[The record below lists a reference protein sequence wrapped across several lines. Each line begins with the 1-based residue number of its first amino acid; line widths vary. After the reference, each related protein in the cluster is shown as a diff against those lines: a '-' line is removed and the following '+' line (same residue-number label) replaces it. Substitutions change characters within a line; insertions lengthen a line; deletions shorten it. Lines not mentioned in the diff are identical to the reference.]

1 MLPLFKSTFS
11 VTCIIFTTLIV
22 HAQTPNIVIIV
33 CDDLNDSIEGIGGH
47 PQAYTPNIDR
57 IATSGVTFMNA
68 ASNAPVCGPSRASM
82 WSGIHPITSGL
93 YGANQQQNRW
103 HNNPVLS
110 SKTTLFETFINQ
122 GYYSYATG
130 KIHHNGHESP
140 YSTIMRNT
148 DGYVGFEGQGK
159 YRLSNANN
167 SLPGGFG
174 PYPNNSSN
182 PVHNGV
188 DPHWWPQ
195 EYKDRANP
203 PYSGFGPYQDVS
215 QYGGQWTN
223 QTGGA
228 NNANFTSWNV
238 GSRTPD
244 EICADQAINFINSYE
259 ENKPF
264 LLTIGFARPHSP
276 YYAPEKFFS
285 LPYVPALNDVLLA
298 NINTNDY
305 NDITGPVNSSVKDLA
320 QNSGWYKYT
329 TYRNMGLDAYGD
341 ANRALRQFTQAYL
354 ACVAFVDEQVGKVLD
369 ALENSNDPNIRDNTL
384 IIFTSDHGY
393 HLGEKEFIFK
403 HTPWE
408 ESVRVPF
415 LVSGPGVAQN
425 QICNQPISLV
435 DIYATCIDY
444 AGMTSPHSLDGNSIK
459 PLLIDPSNGVW
470 TGNAY
475 SISGIASKYGY
486 TENSNGYTST
496 FQSQYNNS
504 VLPYSSAHF
513 SIRTEQYRYIYYRDG
528 EEELYDHIQDPNEWN
543 NLAVLSGYEDVLAQ
557 MNLYYQYSVGLAIPP
572 PPGPSFYFVKP
583 TDGEGFYL
591 NEPIQLEA
599 EGMNISLS
607 NVEFYIEGALIK
619 NDSVAPYTARIYDA
633 SQGDLSLTAIGRQ
646 NSGDSLSETV
656 TISIGTA
663 LGESLISDGGFES
676 GSADSGLISFGPV
689 NLSISSNLSFEGS
702 NSFAVE
708 RTGTEVW
715 HGLRYDLNLE
725 DGETYQFSSK
735 VLLEQDSDKIALTIK
750 DNSPGLPSA
759 YITIKELT
767 DVQAATTSTDS
778 QGNIISAGW
787 LDVSAEFVYNSNM
800 DFIYIAGVDAGENFY
815 VDNISLSK
823 VLPSANPDDTDADG
837 MLDSWEQTNFT
848 TTNTLPNDDADNDGV
863 SNLLEYRSG
872 TDPNNQYSFFGN
884 YDFSSTASSA
894 QMRWLGSADK
904 LYRVLGTTD
913 LDQWTVLEEA
923 IQGHGTTLNTWVED
937 TTGTPNKFYKVEI
950 DY

>member
-1 MLPLFKSTFS
+1 MRYSMVQIMLIL
-11 VTCIIFTTLIV
+11 
-22 HAQTPNIVIIV
+22 
-33 CDDLNDSIEGIGGH
+33 
-47 PQAYTPNIDR
+47 
-57 IATSGVTFMNA
+57 
-68 ASNAPVCGPSRASM
+68 
-82 WSGIHPITSGL
+82 
-93 YGANQQQNRW
+93 
-103 HNNPVLS
+103 
-110 SKTTLFETFINQ
+110 
-122 GYYSYATG
+122 
-130 KIHHNGHESP
+130 
-140 YSTIMRNT
+140 
-148 DGYVGFEGQGK
+148 
-159 YRLSNANN
+159 
-167 SLPGGFG
+167 
-174 PYPNNSSN
+174 
-182 PVHNGV
+182 
-188 DPHWWPQ
+188 
-195 EYKDRANP
+195 
-203 PYSGFGPYQDVS
+203 
-215 QYGGQWTN
+215 
-223 QTGGA
+223 
-228 NNANFTSWNV
+228 
-238 GSRTPD
+238 
-244 EICADQAINFINSYE
+244 
-259 ENKPF
+259 
-264 LLTIGFARPHSP
+264 
-276 YYAPEKFFS
+276 
-285 LPYVPALNDVLLA
+285 
-298 NINTNDY
+298 
-305 NDITGPVNSSVKDLA
+305 
-320 QNSGWYKYT
+320 
-329 TYRNMGLDAYGD
+329 
-341 ANRALRQFTQAYL
+341 
-354 ACVAFVDEQVGKVLD
+354 
-369 ALENSNDPNIRDNTL
+369 
-384 IIFTSDHGY
+384 
-393 HLGEKEFIFK
+393 
-403 HTPWE
+403 
-408 ESVRVPF
+408 
-415 LVSGPGVAQN
+415 
-425 QICNQPISLV
+425 
-435 DIYATCIDY
+435 
-444 AGMTSPHSLDGNSIK
+444 
-459 PLLIDPSNGVW
+459 
-470 TGNAY
+470 
-475 SISGIASKYGY
+475 
-486 TENSNGYTST
+486 
-496 FQSQYNNS
+496 
-504 VLPYSSAHF
+504 
-513 SIRTEQYRYIYYRDG
+513 
-528 EEELYDHIQDPNEWN
+528 
-543 NLAVLSGYEDVLAQ
+543 
-557 MNLYYQYSVGLAIPP
+557 YQYSVGLAIPP

-676 GSADSGLISFGPV
+676 GSADSGLISFGAV
-689 NLSISSNLSFEGS
+689 NLSIMPNIFYEGS